1 MQALIDEHWIGK
13 HWIRKHRVGAFFL
26 AVLAL
31 AGMGGVLV
39 FFYFNYCFT
48 LRWA

>member
-1 MQALIDEHWIGK
+1 MRP
-13 HWIRKHRVGAFFL
+13 WIRKHRIGAFFL

-31 AGMGGVLV
+31 AGIGGALV

-48 LRWA
+48 LGLV